1 MCTQTTEVSTSGL
14 RRMESKITKARN
26 SSDHIFLSTQYFIVL
41 PNSVNLNKINS
52 DFTLFY
58 SNMRSEML
66 AAVAPD

>member
-1 MCTQTTEVSTSGL
+1 
-14 RRMESKITKARN
+14 MESKITKARN